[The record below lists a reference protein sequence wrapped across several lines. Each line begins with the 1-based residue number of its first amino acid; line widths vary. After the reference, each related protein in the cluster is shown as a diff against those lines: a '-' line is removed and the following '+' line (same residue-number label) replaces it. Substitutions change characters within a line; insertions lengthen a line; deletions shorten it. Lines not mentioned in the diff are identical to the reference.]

1 MTSFRLWMN
10 CTKTWDELVLVSK
23 CSLIICLYYG
33 YLIIIIVCFLNLEK
47 ILKKTPVLDV
57 IHMFSEYNLV
67 NKGIVVKLYPDE
79 SMEDKI
85 NQNINNARLTW
96 NKLLQEYQETFELFK
111 QQGYTKLQC
120 NIKTFN
126 TMLNMLK
133 TQYPFLYESES
144 SSLQQVYRDLI
155 TAFNRFFNN
164 TSAYPRFKSKK
175 NPKQS
180 FRIQN
185 NNNIKIQDNII
196 VLPKLG
202 KVHYRTSPQYK
213 RLLKESKINNVTIK
227 KEYGHFY
234 AVFNIETEVETMDYT
249 YKSVGIDLGMR
260 TLAILSNGLK
270 ITNLDT
276 THEEKMIKKYQKSLS
291 RKKYNSNRYNK
302 TLKKLG
308 KWIKRKN
315 NRIKDAYHKLSNYL
329 VKTYDLICM
338 ETLDI
343 RKIFEETDLSAK
355 LQNISWYKL
364 VEMIKYKCEWYDKI
378 FVQISRWYPS
388 SKNCNV
394 CGYYNKDLGDE
405 KRWICPH
412 CKTQHDR
419 DINAAKNIE
428 QEGFRLLSEKNK
440 MNLRDW
446 GDSTVKLLSWES
458 TCP

>member
-1 MTSFRLWMN
+1 
-10 CTKTWDELVLVSK
+10 
-23 CSLIICLYYG
+23 
-33 YLIIIIVCFLNLEK
+33 
-47 ILKKTPVLDV
+47 
-57 IHMFSEYNLV
+57 MFSEYNLV

-79 SMEDKI
+79 SMKDKI

-96 NKLLQEYQETFELFK
+96 NKLLEEYQETFELFK

-120 NIKTFN
+120 NQKTFN

-164 TSAYPRFKSKK
+164 TSDYPRFKSKK

-185 NNNIKIQDNII
+185 NNNIKIQDNTI

-202 KVHYRTSPQYK
+202 KVHYRTSTHYK

-227 KEYGHFY
+227 KEHGHFY

-308 KWIKRKN
+308 KWIQRKN

-343 RKIFEETDLSAK
+343 RKIFETTDYSKK

-378 FVQISRWYPS
+378 FVQISQWYPS

-394 CGYYNKDLGDE
+394 CGYYNKDLGEE
-405 KRWICPH
+405 KRWTCPH
-412 CKTQHDR
+412 CQTQHDR

-428 QEGFRLLSEKNK
+428 QEGYRLLQEKTK
-440 MNLRDW
+440 MNLRNW

-458 TCP
+458 TSP

>member
-1 MTSFRLWMN
+1 
-10 CTKTWDELVLVSK
+10 
-23 CSLIICLYYG
+23 
-33 YLIIIIVCFLNLEK
+33 
-47 ILKKTPVLDV
+47 
-57 IHMFSEYNLV
+57 MFSEYNAV

-79 SMEDKI
+79 NMKDKI
-85 NQNINNARLTW
+85 NQNINNTRLTW
-96 NKLLQEYQETFELFK
+96 NKLLEEYQKTFELFK

-120 NIKTFN
+120 NQKTFN

-133 TQYPFLYESES
+133 TQYPFLYEGES
-144 SSLQQVYRDLI
+144 RSLQQVYRDLI

-185 NNNIKIQDNII
+185 NNNIKIQDNTI

-202 KVHYRTSPQYK
+202 KVHYRTSTHYK
-213 RLLKESKINNVTIK
+213 KLLKESKINNVTIK
-227 KEYGHFY
+227 KEHGHFY
-234 AVFNIETEVETMDYT
+234 AVFNIETNVETMDYT
-249 YKSVGIDLGMR
+249 YNIVGIDLGMR
-260 TLAILSNGLK
+260 TLATLSNGLK

-308 KWIKRKN
+308 KWIQRKN

-343 RKIFEETDLSAK
+343 REIFETTDLSVK

-378 FVQISRWYPS
+378 FVQISQWYPS

-405 KRWICPH
+405 KKWTCPH

-428 QEGFRLLSEKNK
+428 QEGYRLLSEKNK
-440 MNLRDW
+440 MNLRNW

>member
-1 MTSFRLWMN
+1 
-10 CTKTWDELVLVSK
+10 
-23 CSLIICLYYG
+23 
-33 YLIIIIVCFLNLEK
+33 
-47 ILKKTPVLDV
+47 
-57 IHMFSEYNLV
+57 MFSEYNAV

-79 SMEDKI
+79 NMKDKI
-85 NQNINNARLTW
+85 NQNINNTRLTW
-96 NKLLQEYQETFELFK
+96 NKLLEEYQKTFELFK

-120 NIKTFN
+120 NQKTFN

-133 TQYPFLYESES
+133 TQYPFLYEGES

-185 NNNIKIQDNII
+185 NNNIKIQDNTI

-202 KVHYRTSPQYK
+202 KVHYRTSTHYK
-213 RLLKESKINNVTIK
+213 KLLKESKINNVTIK
-227 KEYGHFY
+227 KEHGHFY

-260 TLAILSNGLK
+260 TLATLSNGLK

-276 THEEKMIKKYQKSLS
+276 TNEEKMIKKYQKSLS

-308 KWIKRKN
+308 KWIQRKN

-343 RKIFEETDLSAK
+343 REIFETTDLSVK

-378 FVQISRWYPS
+378 FVQISQWYPS

-405 KRWICPH
+405 KKWTCPH

-428 QEGFRLLSEKNK
+428 QEGYRLLSEKNK
-440 MNLRDW
+440 MNLRNW

>member
-1 MTSFRLWMN
+1 MFF
-10 CTKTWDELVLVSK
+10 
-23 CSLIICLYYG
+23 IICK
-33 YLIIIIVCFLNLEK
+33 K
-47 ILKKTPVLDV
+47 ILKNPFLDV
-57 IHMFSEYNLV
+57 IHVFSEYNTV

-79 SMEDKI
+79 SMRDKI
-85 NQNINNARLTW
+85 NQNIGNARFTW

-111 QQGYTKLQC
+111 KQGYTKLQC

-133 TQYPFLYESES
+133 TQYSFLYESES
-144 SSLQQVYRDLI
+144 SSLQQVFRDLLQ
-155 TAFNRFFNN
+155 AFKRFFNN

-175 NPKQS
+175 NPKHS

-202 KVHYRTSPQYK
+202 QVHYRTSNHYK
-213 RLLKESKINNVTIK
+213 KLLKESKINNVTIK
-227 KEYGHFY
+227 KEHGHFY
-234 AVFNIETEVETMDYT
+234 AVFNIETNVETMDYT
-249 YKSVGIDLGMR
+249 YNIVGIDLGMR
-260 TLAILSNGLK
+260 TLATLSNGLK
-270 ITNLDT
+270 IANLDT
-276 THEEKMIKKYQKSLS
+276 RHEEKMIKKYQKSLS
-291 RKKYNSNRYNK
+291 RKKYNSTRYNK
-302 TLKKLG
+302 TLKTLG

-315 NRIKDAYHKLSNYL
+315 NRIKDAYHKLSHYL
-329 VKTYDLICM
+329 VKKYDLICM

-343 RKIFEETDLSAK
+343 REMFEQTDYSKK

-378 FVQISRWYPS
+378 FVQISQWHPS
-388 SKNCNV
+388 SKNCHV

-405 KRWICPH
+405 KKWICPH
-412 CKTQHDR
+412 CQTQHDR

-428 QEGFRLLSEKNK
+428 QKGFRLLSEKNK

-446 GDSTVKLLSWES
+446 GDSTVILLSWES

>member
-1 MTSFRLWMN
+1 
-10 CTKTWDELVLVSK
+10 
-23 CSLIICLYYG
+23 
-33 YLIIIIVCFLNLEK
+33 
-47 ILKKTPVLDV
+47 
-57 IHMFSEYNLV
+57 
-67 NKGIVVKLYPDE
+67 
-79 SMEDKI
+79 
-85 NQNINNARLTW
+85 
-96 NKLLQEYQETFELFK
+96 
-111 QQGYTKLQC
+111 
-120 NIKTFN
+120 
-126 TMLNMLK
+126 MLK

-185 NNNIKIQDNII
+185 NNNIKIQDNTI

-227 KEYGHFY
+227 KEHGHFY
-234 AVFNIETEVETMDYT
+234 AVFNIKTNVETMDYT

-260 TLAILSNGLK
+260 TLAILSNGIK

-276 THEEKMIKKYQKSLS
+276 RHEEKMIKKYQKSLS

-308 KWIKRKN
+308 KWIQRKN

-343 RKIFEETDLSAK
+343 REIFKKIDLSAK

-378 FVQISRWYPS
+378 FVQISQWYPS

-405 KRWICPH
+405 KRWVCPH

-446 GDSTVKLLSWES
+446 GDSTVILLSWES

>member
-1 MTSFRLWMN
+1 
-10 CTKTWDELVLVSK
+10 
-23 CSLIICLYYG
+23 
-33 YLIIIIVCFLNLEK
+33 
-47 ILKKTPVLDV
+47 
-57 IHMFSEYNLV
+57 MFSEYNTV

-96 NKLLQEYQETFELFK
+96 NKLLEEYQKTFELFK

-120 NIKTFN
+120 NQKTFN

-164 TSAYPRFKSKK
+164 TSDYPRFKSKK

-227 KEYGHFY
+227 KEHGHFY
-234 AVFNIETEVETMDYT
+234 AVFNIKTNVETMDYT

-308 KWIKRKN
+308 KWIQRKN

-343 RKIFEETDLSAK
+343 RKIFEETDYSKK

-378 FVQISRWYPS
+378 FVQISQWYPS

-428 QEGFRLLSEKNK
+428 QEGYRLLQEKTK
-440 MNLRDW
+440 MNLRNW
-446 GDSTVKLLSWES
+446 GG
-458 TCP
+458 

>member
-1 MTSFRLWMN
+1 
-10 CTKTWDELVLVSK
+10 
-23 CSLIICLYYG
+23 
-33 YLIIIIVCFLNLEK
+33 
-47 ILKKTPVLDV
+47 
-57 IHMFSEYNLV
+57 MFSEYNTV

-79 SMEDKI
+79 SMKDKI

-96 NKLLQEYQETFELFK
+96 NKLLEEYQETFELFK

-120 NIKTFN
+120 NQKTFN

-185 NNNIKIQDNII
+185 NNNIKIQDNTI

-202 KVHYRTSPQYK
+202 KVHYRTSTHYK

-227 KEYGHFY
+227 KEHGHFY

-260 TLAILSNGLK
+260 TLATLSNGLK

-276 THEEKMIKKYQKSLS
+276 RHEEKMIKKYQKSLS

-308 KWIKRKN
+308 KWIQRKN

-343 RKIFEETDLSAK
+343 REIFKKIDLSAK

-378 FVQISRWYPS
+378 FVQISQWYPS

-405 KRWICPH
+405 KRWVCPH

-446 GDSTVKLLSWES
+446 GDSTVILLSWES

>member
-1 MTSFRLWMN
+1 
-10 CTKTWDELVLVSK
+10 
-23 CSLIICLYYG
+23 
-33 YLIIIIVCFLNLEK
+33 VCFLNLEK
-47 ILKKTPVLDV
+47 IVKKTPVLDV

-67 NKGIVVKLYPDE
+67 NKCIVVKLYPDE

-85 NQNINNARLTW
+85 NQNIGNARLTW
-96 NKLLQEYQETFELFK
+96 NKLLEEYQETFEFFK

-120 NIKTFN
+120 NQKTFN

-164 TSAYPRFKSKK
+164 TSDYPRFKSKK

-185 NNNIKIQDNII
+185 NNNIKIQDNTI

-202 KVHYRTSPQYK
+202 KVHYRTSTHYK

-227 KEYGHFY
+227 KEHGHFY
-234 AVFNIETEVETMDYT
+234 AVFNIKTNVETMDYT

-308 KWIKRKN
+308 KWIQRKN

-343 RKIFEETDLSAK
+343 RKIFETTDYSKK

-378 FVQISRWYPS
+378 FVQISQWYPS
-388 SKNCNV
+388 SKNCHV

-405 KRWICPH
+405 KKWICPH
-412 CKTQHDR
+412 CQTQHDR

-428 QEGFRLLSEKNK
+428 QKGFRLLSEKNK

-446 GDSTVKLLSWES
+446 GDSTVILLSWES

>member
-1 MTSFRLWMN
+1 MFF
-10 CTKTWDELVLVSK
+10 
-23 CSLIICLYYG
+23 IICK
-33 YLIIIIVCFLNLEK
+33 K
-47 ILKKTPVLDV
+47 ILKNPFLDV
-57 IHMFSEYNLV
+57 IHVFSEYNTV

-79 SMEDKI
+79 SMGDKI
-85 NQNINNARLTW
+85 NQNIGNARFTW

-120 NIKTFN
+120 NQKTFN

-155 TAFNRFFNN
+155 NAFNRFFNN

-175 NPKQS
+175 NPKHS

-185 NNNIKIQDNII
+185 NNNIKIQDNTI

-227 KEYGHFY
+227 KEHGHFY
-234 AVFNIETEVETMDYT
+234 AVFNIETNVETMDYT
-249 YKSVGIDLGMR
+249 YNIVGIDLGMR
-260 TLAILSNGLK
+260 TLATLSNGLK

-308 KWIKRKN
+308 KWIQRKN

-343 RKIFEETDLSAK
+343 REIFKKIDLSAK

-378 FVQISRWYPS
+378 FVQISQWYPS

-405 KRWICPH
+405 KRWVCPH

-446 GDSTVKLLSWES
+446 GDSTVILLSWES

>member
-1 MTSFRLWMN
+1 M
-10 CTKTWDELVLVSK
+10 
-23 CSLIICLYYG
+23 
-33 YLIIIIVCFLNLEK
+33 
-47 ILKKTPVLDV
+47 
-57 IHMFSEYNLV
+57 IHVFSEYNAV

-79 SMEDKI
+79 NMKDKI
-85 NQNINNARLTW
+85 NQNINNTRLTW
-96 NKLLQEYQETFELFK
+96 NKLLEEYQKTFELFK

-120 NIKTFN
+120 NQKTFN

-133 TQYPFLYESES
+133 TQYPFLYEGES

-185 NNNIKIQDNII
+185 NNNIKIQDNTI

-202 KVHYRTSPQYK
+202 KVHYRTSTHYK
-213 RLLKESKINNVTIK
+213 KLLKESKINNVTIK
-227 KEYGHFY
+227 KEHGHFY

-260 TLAILSNGLK
+260 TLATLSNGLK

-276 THEEKMIKKYQKSLS
+276 TNEEKMIKKYQKSLS

-302 TLKKLG
+302 TLKTLG

-343 RKIFEETDLSAK
+343 REIFETTDLSVK

-378 FVQISRWYPS
+378 FVQISQWYPS

-405 KRWICPH
+405 KKWTCPH

-428 QEGFRLLSEKNK
+428 QEGYRLLSEKNK
-440 MNLRDW
+440 MNLRNW

>member
-1 MTSFRLWMN
+1 
-10 CTKTWDELVLVSK
+10 
-23 CSLIICLYYG
+23 
-33 YLIIIIVCFLNLEK
+33 
-47 ILKKTPVLDV
+47 
-57 IHMFSEYNLV
+57 MFSEYNTV

-79 SMEDKI
+79 SMKDKI

-96 NKLLQEYQETFELFK
+96 NKLLEEYQETFELFK

-120 NIKTFN
+120 NQKTFN

-185 NNNIKIQDNII
+185 NNNIKIQDNTI

-202 KVHYRTSPQYK
+202 KVHYRTSTHYK

-227 KEYGHFY
+227 KEHGHFY

-308 KWIKRKN
+308 KWIQRKN

-343 RKIFEETDLSAK
+343 REIFKKIDLSAK

-378 FVQISRWYPS
+378 FVQISQWYPS

-405 KRWICPH
+405 KRWVCPH

-446 GDSTVKLLSWES
+446 GDSTVILLSWES

>member
-1 MTSFRLWMN
+1 
-10 CTKTWDELVLVSK
+10 
-23 CSLIICLYYG
+23 
-33 YLIIIIVCFLNLEK
+33 
-47 ILKKTPVLDV
+47 
-57 IHMFSEYNLV
+57 MFSEYNTV

-96 NKLLQEYQETFELFK
+96 NKLLEEYQETFELFK

-120 NIKTFN
+120 NQKTFN

-164 TSAYPRFKSKK
+164 TSDYPRFKSKK

-185 NNNIKIQDNII
+185 NNNIKIQDNTI

-227 KEYGHFY
+227 KEHGHFY
-234 AVFNIETEVETMDYT
+234 AVFNIKTNVETMDYT

-260 TLAILSNGLK
+260 TLATLSNGLK

-308 KWIKRKN
+308 KWIQRKN

-343 RKIFEETDLSAK
+343 REIFKKIDLSAK

-378 FVQISRWYPS
+378 FVQISQWYPS

-405 KRWICPH
+405 KRWVCPH

-446 GDSTVKLLSWES
+446 GDSTVILLSWES

>member
-1 MTSFRLWMN
+1 
-10 CTKTWDELVLVSK
+10 
-23 CSLIICLYYG
+23 
-33 YLIIIIVCFLNLEK
+33 
-47 ILKKTPVLDV
+47 
-57 IHMFSEYNLV
+57 MFSEYNLV

-79 SMEDKI
+79 SMRDKI

-96 NKLLQEYQETFELFK
+96 NKLLEEYQETFELFK

-120 NIKTFN
+120 NQKTFN

-185 NNNIKIQDNII
+185 NNNIKIQDNTI

-202 KVHYRTSPQYK
+202 KVHYRTSTHYK

-227 KEYGHFY
+227 KEHGHFY

-308 KWIKRKN
+308 KWIQRKN

-343 RKIFEETDLSAK
+343 REIFKKIDLSAK

-378 FVQISRWYPS
+378 FVQISQWYPS

-405 KRWICPH
+405 KRWVCPH

-446 GDSTVKLLSWES
+446 GDSTVILLSWES

>member
-1 MTSFRLWMN
+1 M
-10 CTKTWDELVLVSK
+10 
-23 CSLIICLYYG
+23 
-33 YLIIIIVCFLNLEK
+33 CFYNLLK
-47 ILKKTPVLDV
+47 ILKNPFLDV
-57 IHMFSEYNLV
+57 IHVFSEYNTV

-79 SMEDKI
+79 SMRDKI
-85 NQNINNARLTW
+85 NQNIGNARFTW

-111 QQGYTKLQC
+111 KQGYTKLQC

-133 TQYPFLYESES
+133 TQYSFLYESES
-144 SSLQQVYRDLI
+144 SSLQQVFRDLLQ
-155 TAFNRFFNN
+155 AFKRFFNN
-164 TSAYPRFKSKK
+164 TSGYPRFKSKK
-175 NPKQS
+175 NPKHS

-202 KVHYRTSPQYK
+202 QVHYRTSNHYK
-213 RLLKESKINNVTIK
+213 KLLKESKINNVTIK
-227 KEYGHFY
+227 MEHGHFC
-234 AVFNIETEVETMDYT
+234 AVFNIETNVETMDYT
-249 YKSVGIDLGMR
+249 YNIVGIDLGMR
-260 TLAILSNGLK
+260 TLATLSNGLK
-270 ITNLDT
+270 IANLDT
-276 THEEKMIKKYQKSLS
+276 RHEEKMIKKYQKSLS
-291 RKKYNSNRYNK
+291 RKKYNSTRYNK
-302 TLKKLG
+302 TLKTLG

-315 NRIKDAYHKLSNYL
+315 NRIKDAYHKLSHYL
-329 VKTYDLICM
+329 VKKYDLICM

-343 RKIFEETDLSAK
+343 REMFEQTDYSKK

-364 VEMIKYKCEWYDKI
+364 VEMIKYKCQWYDKI
-378 FVQISRWYPS
+378 FIQISQWHPS

-405 KRWICPH
+405 KKWTCPH

-419 DINAAKNIE
+419 DINAAKNIK
-428 QEGFRLLSEKNK
+428 QEGFRLLKEKNK

-446 GDSTVKLLSWES
+446 GDSTVILLSWES

>member
-1 MTSFRLWMN
+1 
-10 CTKTWDELVLVSK
+10 
-23 CSLIICLYYG
+23 
-33 YLIIIIVCFLNLEK
+33 
-47 ILKKTPVLDV
+47 
-57 IHMFSEYNLV
+57 MFSEYNLV

-79 SMEDKI
+79 SMRDKI

-96 NKLLQEYQETFELFK
+96 NKLLEEYQETFELFK

-120 NIKTFN
+120 NQKTFN

-164 TSAYPRFKSKK
+164 TSDYPRFKSKK

-185 NNNIKIQDNII
+185 NNNIKIQDNTI

-202 KVHYRTSPQYK
+202 KVHYRTSTHYK

-227 KEYGHFY
+227 KEHGHFY
-234 AVFNIETEVETMDYT
+234 AVFNIKTNVETMDYT

-260 TLAILSNGLK
+260 TLAILSNGIK

-276 THEEKMIKKYQKSLS
+276 RHEEKMIKKYQKSLS

-308 KWIKRKN
+308 KWIQRKN

-343 RKIFEETDLSAK
+343 QKIFEETDYSKK

-378 FVQISRWYPS
+378 FVQISQWYPS
-388 SKNCNV
+388 SKNCHV

-405 KRWICPH
+405 KKWICPH
-412 CKTQHDR
+412 CQTQHDR

-428 QEGFRLLSEKNK
+428 QKGFRLLSEKNK

-446 GDSTVKLLSWES
+446 GDSTVILLSWES

>member
-120 NIKTFN
+120 KIKTFN

-227 KEYGHFY
+227 KEHGHFY

>member
-1 MTSFRLWMN
+1 
-10 CTKTWDELVLVSK
+10 
-23 CSLIICLYYG
+23 
-33 YLIIIIVCFLNLEK
+33 
-47 ILKKTPVLDV
+47 
-57 IHMFSEYNLV
+57 MFSEYNLV
-67 NKGIVVKLYPDE
+67 NKCIVVKLYPDE

-85 NQNINNARLTW
+85 NQNIGNARLTW
-96 NKLLQEYQETFELFK
+96 NKLLEEYQETFEFFK

-120 NIKTFN
+120 NQKTFN

-185 NNNIKIQDNII
+185 NNNIKIQDNTI

-202 KVHYRTSPQYK
+202 KVHYRTSTHYK

-227 KEYGHFY
+227 KEHGHFY
-234 AVFNIETEVETMDYT
+234 AVFNIETNVETMDYT

-308 KWIKRKN
+308 KWIQRKN

-343 RKIFEETDLSAK
+343 REIFKKIDLSAK

-378 FVQISRWYPS
+378 FVQISQWYPS

-405 KRWICPH
+405 KRWVCPH

-446 GDSTVKLLSWES
+446 GDSTVILLSWES

>member
-1 MTSFRLWMN
+1 
-10 CTKTWDELVLVSK
+10 
-23 CSLIICLYYG
+23 
-33 YLIIIIVCFLNLEK
+33 
-47 ILKKTPVLDV
+47 
-57 IHMFSEYNLV
+57 MFSEYNTV

-79 SMEDKI
+79 SMKDKI

-96 NKLLQEYQETFELFK
+96 NKLLEEYQETFELFK

-120 NIKTFN
+120 NQKTFN

-185 NNNIKIQDNII
+185 NNNIKIQDNTI

-202 KVHYRTSPQYK
+202 KVHYRTSTHYK

-227 KEYGHFY
+227 KEHGHFY
-234 AVFNIETEVETMDYT
+234 AVFNIETNVETMDYT

-308 KWIKRKN
+308 KWIQRKN

-343 RKIFEETDLSAK
+343 REIFKKIDLSAK

-378 FVQISRWYPS
+378 FVQISQWYPS

-405 KRWICPH
+405 KRWVCPH

-446 GDSTVKLLSWES
+446 GDSTVILLSWES